1 VDGLSARWRLGLGLG
16 ALVRGGGHVLVDPA
30 QFGQVVLNLAA
41 NAPMVLVVEDD
52 AAMTSMAG
60 RARSLVESPRPR
72 RFVRGSAHKNQ
83 AAS

>member
-1 VDGLSARWRLGLGLG
+1 
-16 ALVRGGGHVLVDPA
+16 
-30 QFGQVVLNLAA
+30 VVLNLAA

-83 AAS
+83 AES